1 MDTQNLRITDVYVPD
16 PLRRAHRVSLLV
28 KGVSVV
34 IPAWNE
40 EHRLGPTLEEYLPA
54 LESLGRP
61 FEVIVVTDGSTD
73 GTTRVARSFESRG
86 VRLLEFPTRLGKGGA
101 TIRGMLSA
109 RYEDVG
115 FIDADGSLAVAD
127 LVSMISQLAS
137 SDGVIASRW
146 MPGSVVPAR
155 LPPVRRFASRS
166 WNLMVRLLLALP
178 YHDTQCGAKFFRS
191 YALQDVL
198 HRVEVMNWAFDVAIL
213 FHLRRAGFSIVEVP
227 VTWRHDDRSK
237 LPLVETMADMFV
249 SLLAMRIMNLPF
261 AHRFPRRVMDWV
273 VEQAQQV

>member
-1 MDTQNLRITDVYVPD
+1 M
-16 PLRRAHRVSLLV
+16 SLLV

-40 EHRLGPTLEEYLPA
+40 EHRLGATLGEYLPA

-101 TIRGMLSA
+101 TIRGLLQA

-115 FIDADGSLAVAD
+115 FVDADGSLAVED
-127 LVSMISQLAS
+127 LVSIIARLGDA
-137 SDGVIASRW
+137 DGVIASRW
-146 MPGSVVPAR
+146 MAGSKVPGR
-155 LPPVRRFASRS
+155 LPAVRRFASRS

-213 FHLRRAGFSIVEVP
+213 FHLRRAGFSIIEVP